1 MKGLRGIPRVLK
13 INKIDGRIL
22 SLLFNNGYSKLVN
35 IEDIITE
42 GKPVK
47 AGSLA
52 EQILSSDEV
61 FNTVQ
66 VLGSSIGWPGVGI
79 YRKDFSGNS
88 KFYPYDIDPLV
99 LFNAG
104 EMDQHHNM
112 DLGSKIKSLRKKIGL
127 TQEELAN
134 RVGTTKN
141 YISKLENNKSDIE
154 LLTLK
159 KIVEAGLNGTLH
171 IDIEVMGQ

>member
-1 MKGLRGIPRVLK
+1 MKGLRSIPRVLK
-13 INKIDGRIL
+13 INSVNGRTL
-22 SLLFNNGYSKLVN
+22 SLLFNNGYSKVVDVESILTADKSPK
-35 IEDIITE
+35 E
-42 GKPVK
+42 
-47 AGSLA
+47 GSLA
-52 EQILSSDEV
+52 SQILSSDEI

-66 VLGSSIGWPGVGI
+66 IIGSSIGWPGVGK
-79 YRKDFSGNS
+79 YTKDFSGNS

-99 LFNAG
+99 LFNSG
-104 EMDQHHNM
+104 KMDSQHNIN
-112 DLGSKIKSLRKKIGL
+112 LGGRIKSLRMKLGI

-159 KIVEAGLNGTLH
+159 KIVEAGLNGKLH
-171 IDIEVMGQ
+171 LNIEIPT